1 MYKYARTF
9 FFHKYALKH
18 CHACFK
24 VLITMNIEIH
34 MEPTIY
40 PH

>member
-1 MYKYARTF
+1 MYKYEKIF
-9 FFHKYALKH
+9 VFHKYALKH
-18 CHACFK
+18 SPVCFK
-24 VLITMNIEIH
+24 VLITMNLEIH